1 MTDMNDRRFEG
12 KVGTYEVW
20 YLTWNDPKTDCGYWL
35 RYVIESPNS
44 GEPYGEYWFARFDPQ
59 VSAALNELT
68 SRAPFLKLLG
78 SYPMD
83 RLLPEHS
90 PVSAESAS

>member
-1 MTDMNDRRFEG
+1 MSAANKPGAMHALLEPFAKHGVSMTRFESRPSRTG
-12 KVGTYEVW
+12 LWE
-20 YLTWNDPKTDCGYWL
+20 YLF
-35 RYVIESPNS
+35 YVDLL
-44 GEPYGEYWFARFDPQ
+44 GHRDDPQ

-83 RLLPEHS
+83 RPLPEHS
-90 PVSAESAS
+90 PMGAEGAP